1 MHVQGY
7 LRCIHG
13 YGYFSVVFGCGYFL
27 NVSKYSQIQTLMN
40 LMKMYPDTGLDTAE
54 IKVPGYV
61 PVDASSQGCNV
72 KFGIKVTGKNNSHYQ
87 IPWP

>member
-1 MHVQGY
+1 
-7 LRCIHG
+7 
-13 YGYFSVVFGCGYFL
+13 
-27 NVSKYSQIQTLMN
+27 MN

-61 PVDASSQGCNV
+61 PVDANSQGCNV
-72 KFGIKVTGKNNSHYQ
+72 KFLIKVTGKNNSHYQ